1 MVVGFFSAHTWELVL
16 NVLVDCTYVKIW
28 RGERHVRRWESPGVW
43 AQEPKGSGDREDRRR
58 WRVAGAGDRA
68 VVSQGTVLYRI
79 FLRKRRGWAQTGHRN
94 VVVKLVCMGTE
105 GFSSG
110 GQKRGWSSE
119 KSGDSLGTG
128 LS

>member
-1 MVVGFFSAHTWELVL
+1 MYSSIAPTH
-16 NVLVDCTYVKIW
+16 VKIW

-68 VVSQGTVLYRI
+68 VVSQGTVQYRI

-110 GQKRGWSSE
+110 GQKRGVELRKVW
-119 KSGDSLGTG
+119 GQPWHRPVMNL
-128 LS
+128 